1 MTIPVPG
8 TIGERLNPGFASSSA
23 LTGRGDA
30 PALQTLVVHAGA
42 YFDGDEFAQGAATFL
57 IDDGIIKDVLPG
69 CVSGDRLPEK
79 WRSSSWLAADFACPG
94 LAEAHAHLF
103 LDGATLDPDARK
115 AHLARPLAE
124 LLAVGRA
131 NLQALMAAG
140 ITLVRDAGDRHGVN
154 VQMRAESYA
163 ALADGRPSPRV
174 RACGPAIRKQGR
186 YGAFM
191 AVEVADAAGA
201 SAAVA
206 ALPADVDDCKILLSG
221 VIDFAASAVKGEPQ
235 FNDIELAA
243 LTAAAR
249 ARNLPTFVH
258 ASGDAALRLAAGAGV
273 GSIEHGFFMPDDL
286 IDVLA
291 AKGTRWVPTWAPVA
305 FMRDRPEVAGLDAAA
320 VAGLHRI
327 LDLHRRQVA
336 RAAAA
341 GVCVLT
347 GSDAGSWGVPAGEG
361 LHRELAFLIASGLP
375 LAATLRAATSSPRRS
390 WGIAGGRIASG
401 ELADLALYAEDPRR
415 AGISCLSRPSA
426 VVVAGNAWMAPGAA

>member
-1 MTIPVPG
+1 MTIPRPA
-8 TIGERLNPGFASSSA
+8 INGERVSPVTVPYRAFGS
-23 LTGRGDA
+23 GGDA
-30 PALQTLVVHAGA
+30 PASRTLVVHADA
-42 YFDGDEFAQGAATFL
+42 YFDGEEFARGDATFL
-57 IDDGIIKDVLPG
+57 IDDGIVEIVLPG
-69 CVSGDRLPEK
+69 RVCGDQLPEN
-79 WRSSSWLAADFACPG
+79 WRSAPSLAAAFACPG

-103 LDGATLDPDARK
+103 LDGAQLDPEARK
-115 AHLARPLAE
+115 ANLARPFAD

-154 VQMRAESYA
+154 VRMRAESRA
-163 ALADGRPSPRV
+163 ALADGRPTPRV

-191 AVEVADAAGA
+191 AVEVADAPGA
-201 SAAVA
+201 AAAVA

-221 VIDFAASAVKGEPQ
+221 VIDFAASTVKGEPQ

-243 LTAAAR
+243 LIAAAR
-249 ARNLPTFVH
+249 ARGLPTFAH
-258 ASGDAALRLAAGAGV
+258 ASGDAALRLAAAAGV

-305 FMRDRPEVAGLDAAA
+305 FMRDRPEFAGLDAAA
-320 VAGLHRI
+320 LAGLHHI

-336 RAAAA
+336 RAAAV
-341 GVCVLT
+341 GVCIVA

-361 LHRELAFLIASGLP
+361 LHRELAFFIACGLP
-375 LAATLRAATSSPRRS
+375 LAATLRAATSVPRRS
-390 WGIAGGRIASG
+390 WGIAGGRIACG
-401 ELADLALYAEDPRR
+401 EPADLSLYAEDPRR
-415 AGISCLSRPSA
+415 AGISCLSRASA
-426 VVVAGNAWMAPGAA
+426 VVVAGNTWTAPRSS